1 MKINNSQFNEN
12 FIKKY
17 NEESVEGYF
26 LEVDVQYPKRLHD
39 LHNNLPFLWERMK
52 NEKVEKLD
60 ANLYDKSE
68 NAIHIRNL
76 K

>member
-12 FIKKY
+12 FIKKH

-26 LEVDVQYPKRLHD
+26 LEVDVQYSKRLHD

-52 NEKVEKLD
+52 NEKVEKLV